1 MNALFKWFY
10 NRTTVIKVLIYAIGF
25 SSWAY
30 IFGYL
35 LYIDGYINSFIG
47 NYFLAIFC
55 SISLVN
61 LITLIFAIA
70 YIFVEGS

>member
-1 MNALFKWFY
+1 MNALLKWFY
-10 NRTTVIKVLIYAIGF
+10 KQVPMVKIMIYVLGF

-47 NYFLAIFC
+47 NYFMVVLG
-55 SISLVN
+55 SISIVN
-61 LITLIFAIA
+61 LVIFIFAISYVIA
-70 YIFVEGS
+70 GES

>member
-10 NRTTVIKVLIYAIGF
+10 KQVPMFKIMIYVLGF

-47 NYFLAIFC
+47 NYFMVVLG
-55 SISLVN
+55 SISIVSLFVF
-61 LITLIFAIA
+61 IFAIA
-70 YIFVEGS
+70 HILAEEL